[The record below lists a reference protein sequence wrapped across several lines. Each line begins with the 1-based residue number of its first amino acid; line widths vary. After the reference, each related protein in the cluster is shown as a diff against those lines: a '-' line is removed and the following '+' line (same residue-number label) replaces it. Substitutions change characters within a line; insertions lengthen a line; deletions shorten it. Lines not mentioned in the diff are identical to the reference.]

1 MRDEQ
6 KPDYP
11 DKLNPVASGGKT
23 APPDS
28 TTGPGHRTEFEEQI
42 KYERLLFRLSS
53 SFVNLPADKVCAE
66 VEYWLKEISEY
77 IGADRSSFSQL
88 DPQTNN
94 LSIVHAYSKYEDTPW
109 AHEVNYE
116 DYPYITAKVKA
127 GEIVRVERVP
137 DDCPPG
143 AEQETYRALSQNT
156 KSFISIPF
164 RLDDAVMGVF
174 MFSSRKAHKA
184 WPDSQVQ
191 RLNLIGEVFANAL
204 NRKQMED
211 ALRES
216 RARFKGSFDHAALGM
231 IIFDPQGRMLEVNP
245 FFSRLLGFPEDGLLG
260 RDIFDITHPEDRD
273 ISRKRIS
280 QTMAGDFQS
289 FRLEK
294 RYLGREGDIVWA
306 RVSSYLVRGADGEP
320 KYFISHVQDITES
333 KKTSEKIKETNTAL
347 KVILDQ
353 RETEKIQQD
362 KEMMS
367 KLEALVLPY
376 LEKLTNTPL
385 DQEQKVYLE
394 LIRANLAGIFAP
406 CAHGFKILGSRLTRT
421 EMLVADMVK
430 KGQTSQE
437 IADLL
442 RISVPAVYFHRNNIR
457 QKLGLRGSRA
467 NLNSYLHS
475 LD

>member
-1 MRDEQ
+1 
-6 KPDYP
+6 
-11 DKLNPVASGGKT
+11 
-23 APPDS
+23 
-28 TTGPGHRTEFEEQI
+28 
-42 KYERLLFRLSS
+42 
-53 SFVNLPADKVCAE
+53 
-66 VEYWLKEISEY
+66 
-77 IGADRSSFSQL
+77 
-88 DPQTNN
+88 
-94 LSIVHAYSKYEDTPW
+94 
-109 AHEVNYE
+109 
-116 DYPYITAKVKA
+116 
-127 GEIVRVERVP
+127 
-137 DDCPPG
+137 
-143 AEQETYRALSQNT
+143 
-156 KSFISIPF
+156 
-164 RLDDAVMGVF
+164 
-174 MFSSRKAHKA
+174 
-184 WPDSQVQ
+184 
-191 RLNLIGEVFANAL
+191 
-204 NRKQMED
+204 
-211 ALRES
+211 
-216 RARFKGSFDHAALGM
+216 
-231 IIFDPQGRMLEVNP
+231 
-245 FFSRLLGFPEDGLLG
+245 
-260 RDIFDITHPEDRD
+260 
-273 ISRKRIS
+273 
-280 QTMAGDFQS
+280 
-289 FRLEK
+289 
-294 RYLGREGDIVWA
+294 
-306 RVSSYLVRGADGEP
+306 
-320 KYFISHVQDITES
+320 VQDITES

-394 LIRANLAGIFAP
+394 LIRANIAGIFAP